1 MTTDMR
7 SGGVYTFRAQGQI
20 YHNVRSFGKEE
31 GTEPRHL
38 ELYFH
43 DDDPSLELRYRRCR
57 EECLR
62 KDKEVIDRLVAIM
75 RGNPYSEHFRT
86 MGAVDNLED
95 YHVELNLD
103 QRLDQRT
110 YNVPITSEVAVVWIE
125 GSERHGQFEHSVVL
139 QGKDRSIHDIRSY
152 HGCYDALSYPLFF
165 PRGELGWH
173 NCIPKVG
180 VTAEQVNAAREDR
193 KARAGGEDLG
203 TLSNAFIYYLF

>member
-1 MTTDMR
+1 
-7 SGGVYTFRAQGQI
+7 
-20 YHNVRSFGKEE
+20 
-31 GTEPRHL
+31 
-38 ELYFH
+38 
-43 DDDPSLELRYRRCR
+43 
-57 EECLR
+57 
-62 KDKEVIDRLVAIM
+62 
-75 RGNPYSEHFRT
+75 

-110 YNVPITSEVAVVWIE
+110 YNVPITSEVAAVWIE

-139 QGKDRSIHDIRSY
+139 QGKDRSIHSIRSY
-152 HGCYDALSYPLFF
+152 HGCYDALLCPLFF

-180 VTAEQVNAAREDR
+180 VTAEQVNAAREVR

-203 TLSNAFIYYLF
+203 TSSNTYIIVYFNNFFFCNLIIKITTTFSIRAGSAGNLCVSVRDYYCYKFQMRPGIFNPIFFGKWLFQQFAVDTYVKIESS